1 MEFVMEL
8 FDRGGPIMWPLFVC
22 SLLSVTITIERIFFW
37 IRERDRGDDKLIIN
51 ALDLAEAG
59 DFAGA
64 VKSSDTNSNYISRV
78 LWAGLAQRE
87 HGISDVVQMA
97 ANREVEKMK
106 TGLAV
111 LDTIITMAP
120 FLGILGTVMGI
131 IDSFDM
137 LGVSGIE
144 DPRAV
149 TGGIAQALVTTAA
162 GLAVALVTLIPYN
175 CFVARVQGAAKKLE
189 TMGAEMDIVY
199 RKTQK
204 RNNA

>member
-1 MEFVMEL
+1 MELVLEL

-22 SLLSVTITIERIFFW
+22 SLLSVTITIERIIFW
-37 IRERDRGDDKLIIN
+37 IRERDRGDEKLISH

-59 DFAGA
+59 DFDNAA
-64 VKSSDTNSNYISRV
+64 QCCDDSNNYIGRV
-78 LWAGLAQRE
+78 MSAGLVQRE

-106 TGLAV
+106 TGLSV

-120 FLGILGTVMGI
+120 LLGILGTVMGI
-131 IDSFDM
+131 IDSFNM

-175 CFVARVQGAAKKLE
+175 CFVSRVQGAAKKLE
-189 TMGAEMDIVY
+189 TMGAELDIVY
-199 RKTQK
+199 RKTLK
-204 RNNA
+204 RK